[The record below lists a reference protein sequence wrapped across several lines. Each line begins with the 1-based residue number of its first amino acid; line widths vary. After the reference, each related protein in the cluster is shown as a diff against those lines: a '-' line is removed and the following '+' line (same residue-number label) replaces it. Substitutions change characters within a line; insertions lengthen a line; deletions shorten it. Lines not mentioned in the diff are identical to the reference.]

1 MSCERCQ
8 QSNITIK
15 ARPAAELHPIPVISD
30 LWKQWGIDYIGPFQ
44 ETKRGNKYIIAAT
57 DYFSKFP
64 EAMAVPK
71 NDAQTTARFLL
82 GCTVDMDQHQSSY
95 LTEDPTFVIRY
106 RKSNLH
112 INYIIL
118 MFFIFV
124 SVNPPDKAYCFE
136 NYYMECFEV

>member
-8 QSNITIK
+8 QSNISIK

-44 ETKRGNKYIIAAT
+44 ETKKGNKYIIAAT

-71 NDAQTTARFLL
+71 NDAQTTARFLFGL
-82 GCTVDMDQHQSSY
+82 YC
-95 LTEDPTFVIRY
+95 RY
-106 RKSNLH
+106 GSAS
-112 INYIIL
+112 IIISDRGSHFCNKVKKIKFTYKL
-118 MFFIFV
+118 YNFDVFHLLFLSTNQI
-124 SVNPPDKAYCFE
+124 KL
-136 NYYMECFEV
+136 